1 MKMASLTRTG
11 ARPGAR
17 RGGTPVRRVRHGVR
31 DGIAVMAVSALSSV
45 GLALVLALLTRLIV
59 AAGK

>member
-1 MKMASLTRTG
+1 
-11 ARPGAR
+11 
-17 RGGTPVRRVRHGVR
+17 VRHGVR

>member
-1 MKMASLTRTG
+1 MKMASLTHPGSQPG
-11 ARPGAR
+11 ARP
-17 RGGTPVRRVRHGVR
+17 GGTPVRRVRHGVR

-45 GLALVLALLTRLIV
+45 GLALVLALMTRLIV